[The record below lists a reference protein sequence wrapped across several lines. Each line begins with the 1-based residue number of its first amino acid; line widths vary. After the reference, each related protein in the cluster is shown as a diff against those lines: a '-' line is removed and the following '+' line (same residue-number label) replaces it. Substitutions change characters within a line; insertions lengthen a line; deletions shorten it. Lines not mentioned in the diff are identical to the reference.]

1 VAYTCNPRQE
11 GSVGRRI
18 KVQGWPQAKTQDPT
32 YKITKAKRAE
42 SVAQVVELP
51 PSKYKTLSSAAKLP
65 PTKKQQQKRVSV
77 DKR

>member
-1 VAYTCNPRQE
+1 MR
-11 GSVGRRI
+11 GRDGRISV
-18 KVQGWPQAKTQDPT
+18 QASGAKMRDPT